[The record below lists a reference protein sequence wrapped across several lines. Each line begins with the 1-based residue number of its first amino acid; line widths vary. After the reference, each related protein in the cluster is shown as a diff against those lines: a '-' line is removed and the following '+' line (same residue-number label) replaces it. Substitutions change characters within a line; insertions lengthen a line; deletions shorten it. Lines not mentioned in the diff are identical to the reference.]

1 MFCVVGCI
9 RLSEKTK
16 DIDTYLKSS
25 CRIMNIVTPDLTI
38 FSKGIIKL
46 FTIKQNNKEDKPHE
60 VIFQYLECF
69 QNLIRQ
75 KNNSFYFDFHVLNLL
90 KNFLI
95 NKFTEQTLFSTNS
108 NQIIKPII
116 NGIIEFLIDILISLD
131 IRMDDVKTAFSKNV
145 SNSVNYDQIKTD
157 LLNLLEEKMCNKQLN
172 NAIATFDMIISD
184 QNLKKIH
191 YLYNSMLNTNKI
203 SLIYGGYG
211 AGKSKTIENMINFY
225 VQTHGKDVKLVY
237 LKEVMFLNNINHIT
251 NIFNLLHE
259 SEYDKYDI
267 ILIVLENFEDN
278 EVFNMVLSVYND
290 FFNIKN
296 LKKFRLI
303 IERQQLKNVDFSL
316 ISFCNLIYLENINWK
331 KLQKYF
337 LNNIKSNLKSMNI
350 LINDEFYPSLLEFT
364 KNVLIHFFTE
374 TNEKFLYYKIIL
386 LYNYID
392 LFLKKVLL
400 KKSSSTPKNFLFN
413 IFIQCLIFICYEN
426 QKNLNHGD
434 IIKYFQSN
442 VKTYFKSEVTQDFLN
457 ELKSDNEVFLDYEL
471 LTFKKLD
478 TFMSIS
484 PSNDLMILGKKE
496 YSALYLLEISYQLK
510 IPFTVFGEE
519 VYGNNIVMK
528 TFMRKHEGQNKIYAL
543 LKTSTV
549 SEVHNMKN
557 EEVILYL
564 DDLNIK
570 TGGSSKMV
578 GILDY
583 YCKENRCNSAISK
596 KPNLT
601 NSAIKAFIVGESIN
615 NELDFQNSL
624 LYKLNRIQLKNE
636 QDCGKIFKKIYVSEL
651 TSTKIKSRV
660 FENNEKLFEL
670 LQTSLIKFEYLFSK
684 QLNLNHLMCLNN
696 FLKIVFCFGD
706 MERLNSYLN
715 FLKQIQSLFYTS
727 FNWFIKGKK
736 YEQQFINFINELE
749 NFKEEEITPLLMS
762 PRNNI
767 YIKDVPI
774 ENKSLDNY
782 KTENLYSF
790 FSKLITSNT
799 NYNTYVGLIGNN
811 NFTKCYLDLIGIK
824 EKELTVKTNDHNEF
838 LSELKSKI
846 RNKNNMIILRIS
858 NSLSEKT
865 KSIMKVMF
873 MYMLQNENGKLRI
886 PSSHDD
892 EQSNFVDFLL
902 NSDIYSKKLIFSFK
916 NYNDYTAF
924 SNEFTNFR
932 MNHLLFEPECN
943 LKIFHNI
950 INDKFNQNE
959 YIKKHD
965 LKAFLRNFDKVLDKK
980 FYETLTSSTLDYSSD
995 LLNINKLFPNYSDFK
1010 EFYNENKFKAVFYF
1024 IKFVNFFFEKVS
1036 FLSAKNY
1043 PLFCNNKTV
1052 KTTKSNPKSN
1062 SPANLEEIKFKDVK
1076 EQLDKQ
1082 LKIEIEGHS
1091 LNSKNEEKKKCLLD
1105 NIHELEELIGNLSE
1119 TEYQKVFKE

>member
-1 MFCVVGCI
+1 
-9 RLSEKTK
+9 
-16 DIDTYLKSS
+16 
-25 CRIMNIVTPDLTI
+25 
-38 FSKGIIKL
+38 
-46 FTIKQNNKEDKPHE
+46 
-60 VIFQYLECF
+60 
-69 QNLIRQ
+69 
-75 KNNSFYFDFHVLNLL
+75 
-90 KNFLI
+90 
-95 NKFTEQTLFSTNS
+95 
-108 NQIIKPII
+108 
-116 NGIIEFLIDILISLD
+116 
-131 IRMDDVKTAFSKNV
+131 
-145 SNSVNYDQIKTD
+145 
-157 LLNLLEEKMCNKQLN
+157 
-172 NAIATFDMIISD
+172 
-184 QNLKKIH
+184 
-191 YLYNSMLNTNKI
+191 
-203 SLIYGGYG
+203 
-211 AGKSKTIENMINFY
+211 
-225 VQTHGKDVKLVY
+225 
-237 LKEVMFLNNINHIT
+237 
-251 NIFNLLHE
+251 
-259 SEYDKYDI
+259 
-267 ILIVLENFEDN
+267 
-278 EVFNMVLSVYND
+278 
-290 FFNIKN
+290 
-296 LKKFRLI
+296 
-303 IERQQLKNVDFSL
+303 
-316 ISFCNLIYLENINWK
+316 
-331 KLQKYF
+331 
-337 LNNIKSNLKSMNI
+337 
-350 LINDEFYPSLLEFT
+350 
-364 KNVLIHFFTE
+364 
-374 TNEKFLYYKIIL
+374 
-386 LYNYID
+386 
-392 LFLKKVLL
+392 
-400 KKSSSTPKNFLFN
+400 
-413 IFIQCLIFICYEN
+413 
-426 QKNLNHGD
+426 
-434 IIKYFQSN
+434 
-442 VKTYFKSEVTQDFLN
+442 
-457 ELKSDNEVFLDYEL
+457 
-471 LTFKKLD
+471 
-478 TFMSIS
+478 
-484 PSNDLMILGKKE
+484 
-496 YSALYLLEISYQLK
+496 
-510 IPFTVFGEE
+510 
-519 VYGNNIVMK
+519 
-528 TFMRKHEGQNKIYAL
+528 
-543 LKTSTV
+543 
-549 SEVHNMKN
+549 
-557 EEVILYL
+557 
-564 DDLNIK
+564 
-570 TGGSSKMV
+570 
-578 GILDY
+578 
-583 YCKENRCNSAISK
+583 
-596 KPNLT
+596 
-601 NSAIKAFIVGESIN
+601 
-615 NELDFQNSL
+615 
-624 LYKLNRIQLKNE
+624 
-636 QDCGKIFKKIYVSEL
+636 
-651 TSTKIKSRV
+651 
-660 FENNEKLFEL
+660 
-670 LQTSLIKFEYLFSK
+670 
-684 QLNLNHLMCLNN
+684 
-696 FLKIVFCFGD
+696 

-873 MYMLQNENGKLRI
+873 MYMLQNENCKLRI